1 MPLSSK
7 PSMLDSRRLLDVM
20 VSLFAIIVLLP
31 VFAVIALSILL
42 DNGRPIFFAQER
54 VGRGGRRFRIFKFR
68 SMTKSAGTLITVAG
82 DARVTRVGAILRK
95 LKLDETPQFIN
106 VLKGDM
112 SLCGPRPE
120 VPAYVDLSDPLWR
133 AILHERPGITDPASL
148 LYRSE
153 EDVLAHSPDPEKFY
167 RETVLPEKL
176 RISRRY
182 LETRSLWSD
191 LKLVLLT
198 ARSSLLSGGL

>member
-1 MPLSSK
+1 MAAPSS
-7 PSMLDSRRLLDVM
+7 S
-20 VSLFAIIVLLP
+20 
-31 VFAVIALSILL
+31 
-42 DNGRPIFFAQER
+42 AQER

-120 VPAYVDLSDPLWR
+120 VPSYVDLGDPLWR
-133 AILHERPGITDPASL
+133 AILNERPGITDPASL

-153 EDVLAHSPDPEKFY
+153 EEVLASSPDPERFY

-191 LKLVLLT
+191 VRLLFLT
-198 ARSSLLSGGL
+198 ARSSLLSGGM